1 MDLLVLGGIF
11 HSDTG
16 AGHIKHC
23 SLAWYL
29 ECKLLKEAVIP
40 SINNSLLQLT
50 SSTEVLGETALCTTH
65 FY

>member
-16 AGHIKHC
+16 VDPIKRF

-40 SINNSLLQLT
+40 SISNSLLQLT
-50 SSTEVLGETALCTTH
+50 STTEVLGKAALSASH